1 MSRVELG
8 TGKMER
14 FGTNGI
20 FLAFW
25 NVGCYL
31 LRRSFQPEY
40 VLFRYQK
47 FSAETPVA
55 HRHLASFRCSDM
67 LRVRQRCRFL
77 AIQLR
82 SRELSMNRSYDPR
95 RNTTYSRDL
104 FRFLRPHPGD
114 SRGTT

>member
-1 MSRVELG
+1 MRTRYIAPILTIPRLFRHV
-8 TGKMER
+8 R
-14 FGTNGI
+14 
-20 FLAFW
+20 LADHNW
-25 NVGCYL
+25 GYL
-31 LRRSFQPEY
+31 LRRSFSRNIY
-40 VLFRYQK
+40 YSGTK
-47 FSAETPVA
+47 SFSAETLVA

>member
-1 MSRVELG
+1 M
-8 TGKMER
+8 
-14 FGTNGI
+14 
-20 FLAFW
+20 
-25 NVGCYL
+25 YL

-82 SRELSMNRSYDPR
+82 SRELSMNQSYDPR
-95 RNTTYSRDL
+95 RNTTYSGDI